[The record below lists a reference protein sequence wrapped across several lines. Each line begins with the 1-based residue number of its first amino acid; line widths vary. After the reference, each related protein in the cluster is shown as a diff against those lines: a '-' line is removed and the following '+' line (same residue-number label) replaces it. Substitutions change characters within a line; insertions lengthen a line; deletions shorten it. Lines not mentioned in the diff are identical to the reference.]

1 MSDPQK
7 PEEPEEPEVV
17 AHAADGEDLPEDCN
31 GFVCNGHS
39 GEV

>member
-7 PEEPEEPEVV
+7 PEDPEEPEVV
-17 AHAADGEDLPEDCN
+17 AHAADEDLPEECA

-39 GEV
+39 SEL